1 MENDRNAETTFTIFV
16 SWFFEACFSF
26 PASLRQKGY
35 LFHSWWPPC
44 LPSSLP
50 PSQAA
55 KLEALS
61 NLRQG
66 VPASLLCGNKTQITQ
81 SKISPILEKVSC
93 LKNLVFCQQGFCK
106 IFRYCLQIFKS
117 ECVIICKSAIW
128 CWVVW
133 YNFLSNSLAKYLQ
146 FSWPISSLRC
156 RVESI
161 RRTQGQ
167 RGSWSESQ
175 GVWSPNDMVE
185 ARRRGLCWIGM
196 NTPCFAG
203 MFRFRRSYSWMLL
216 FLVWTHS

>member
-1 MENDRNAETTFTIFV
+1 MENDRNAETLLQFLILRSVFFLSSFV
-16 SWFFEACFSF
+16 A
-26 PASLRQKGY
+26 PKGLSLP
-35 LFHSWWPPC
+35 SWWPPC

-81 SKISPILEKVSC
+81 SKISPILVKVSC

-175 GVWSPNDMVE
+175 GVWSPNDVVE
-185 ARRRGLCWIGM
+185 ARRRGLCESAWIRHVLLG
-196 NTPCFAG
+196 CFGLEDLILRCCCFLCELIA
-203 MFRFRRSYSWMLL
+203 RYS
-216 FLVWTHS
+216 